1 MKTPSATSLPRA
13 PRDESS
19 ARFRNYVILMTV
31 RVVCFLLVLL
41 ITPYG
46 WHTWLLAIGAVFLP
60 YIAVMVANVG
70 SQPPPTVAESPNQAL
85 PARPAAA
92 AAAPPAPD
100 AAHGVIRITEATPPT
115 PAQPRERVWAP
126 EYEPRPEAPA
136 AAGPN
141 TADAPTPADDAD
153 ASGQGGTAPGGAA
166 TTHEEPPAP

>member
-31 RVVCFLLVLL
+31 RIVCFLLVLL

-70 SQPPPTVAESPNQAL
+70 SQPPPSTAESPNQAL
-85 PARPAAA
+85 PSTVPPARDPGT
-92 AAAPPAPD
+92 PAPD
-100 AAHGVIRITEATPPT
+100 AGHQVIRITEATPPK

-126 EYEPRPEAPA
+126 EYDPA
-136 AAGPN
+136 AAAQASGADSGAGDGPDAN
-141 TADAPTPADDAD
+141 ADSGASAGESSAEAPERPTP
-153 ASGQGGTAPGGAA
+153 
-166 TTHEEPPAP
+166 

>member
-1 MKTPSATSLPRA
+1 VKTPSATSLPRA

-31 RVVCFLLVLL
+31 RIVCFLLVLL

-70 SQPPPTVAESPNQAL
+70 SQPPPSAAESPNQAL
-85 PARPAAA
+85 PSTVT
-92 AAAPPAPD
+92 PAPD
-100 AAHGVIRITEATPPT
+100 AATPAPDAGHQVIRITEATPPK

-126 EYEPRPEAPA
+126 EYDPGAAGEPSGTDRGGDADTGASAGEPSAEAPER
-136 AAGPN
+136 
-141 TADAPTPADDAD
+141 PTP
-153 ASGQGGTAPGGAA
+153 
-166 TTHEEPPAP
+166 